1 MDTFSKKSEYKYS
14 CAKCIYNTNNICNYN
29 KHLLTPKH
37 KNTDNSGKS
46 EHKYSCS
53 CCHYNA
59 SDKYDYNKHL
69 LTQKHITN
77 YTFYTN
83 NNTLS
88 EKSEYTYSCSCC
100 KYHTNIL
107 CNYNKHLLTAKHLQ
121 QATKESLPDSQP
133 QQESDSQKPEPNW
146 PEIIQMLVKENQ
158 EQLNFMVT
166 QHNTI
171 VDQNNNLAEKT
182 NSIVEQNKALTEQ
195 NKTLTELVKNQQPT
209 IATNNSHNNNNNQN
223 YNINMFLSDKCK
235 DAQNL
240 SEFIEV
246 LKTKVDMMKIGQAGY
261 VNGISKLFIDE
272 LNAMEVTERPLHCT
286 DERRSTFYVHNDD
299 AWKKDENL
307 KDTKTAISNVSR
319 VNLQQCFDWS
329 KHTPEDEDDRNDHVT
344 RSIQFCKEAV
354 KSSHDKHVDKIIKN
368 ISKEIPLNKQVICDI
383 VL

>member
-14 CAKCIYNTNNICNYN
+14 CAKCMYNTNNICNYN

-146 PEIIQMLVKENQ
+146 PEIIQVLLKENQ
-158 EQLNFMVT
+158 EKLNFMVT

-171 VDQNNNLAEKT
+171 V
-182 NSIVEQNKALTEQ
+182 EQ

-240 SEFIEV
+240 SEFIHFIAPMNAATPSMFIMMMPGK
-246 LKTKVDMMKIGQAGY
+246 KTITSKIPRQPLVMSVKSIYNSVSTGLRIPRKMK
-261 VNGISKLFIDE
+261 
-272 LNAMEVTERPLHCT
+272 M
-286 DERRSTFYVHNDD
+286 
-299 AWKKDENL
+299 
-307 KDTKTAISNVSR
+307 TAITMLHIRYTYIKKPSNPVMT
-319 VNLQQCFDWS
+319 NM
-329 KHTPEDEDDRNDHVT
+329 
-344 RSIQFCKEAV
+344 SI
-354 KSSHDKHVDKIIKN
+354 KSSKTSAKKYPSTNKSSVMLCYRIDFVGFAIKN
-368 ISKEIPLNKQVICDI
+368 RLLSGLFFVLPL
-383 VL
+383 

>member
-14 CAKCIYNTNNICNYN
+14 CAKCMYNTNNICNYN

-88 EKSEYTYSCSCC
+88 EKSEYKYSCSCC

-121 QATKESLPDSQP
+121 QATKESFPDSHP

-146 PEIIQMLVKENQ
+146 PEIIQVLLKKTQ
-158 EQLNFMVT
+158 EL
-166 QHNTI
+166 HNI
-171 VDQNNNLAEKT
+171 VLSNNNK
-182 NSIVEQNKALTEQ
+182 IMEQNI
-195 NKTLTELVKNQQPT
+195 TLIESLINQIQ
-209 IATNNSHNNNNNQN
+209 QQ
-223 YNINMFLSDKCK
+223 INDNEM
-235 DAQNL
+235 
-240 SEFIEV
+240 I
-246 LKTKVDMMKIGQAGY
+246 
-261 VNGISKLFIDE
+261 
-272 LNAMEVTERPLHCT
+272 
-286 DERRSTFYVHNDD
+286 
-299 AWKKDENL
+299 
-307 KDTKTAISNVSR
+307 
-319 VNLQQCFDWS
+319 
-329 KHTPEDEDDRNDHVT
+329 
-344 RSIQFCKEAV
+344 
-354 KSSHDKHVDKIIKN
+354 
-368 ISKEIPLNKQVICDI
+368 
-383 VL
+383 